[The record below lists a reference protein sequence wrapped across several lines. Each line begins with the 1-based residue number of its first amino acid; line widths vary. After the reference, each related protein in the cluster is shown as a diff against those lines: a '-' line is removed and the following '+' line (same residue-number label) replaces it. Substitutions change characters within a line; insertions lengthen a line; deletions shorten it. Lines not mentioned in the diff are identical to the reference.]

1 MIQHVNVKIFAHPS
15 RTHPNRDHP
24 SRDRQGAVPEAHPS
38 RDRQGAVPE
47 AYANRDRQG
56 AVVSEQILSAAPAV
70 FQRWIRE
77 NVAEELL
84 IDVAD
89 YRHVP
94 AGPGVVLV
102 GHEANYSLDNGAS
115 RLGLLYNRK
124 APIEASAAE
133 NVAQALRA
141 ALAACRRLQEEPEF
155 EGGLRFGPA
164 HEIEITINDRAL
176 APNTDEAFA
185 SLQPAIETALRAAY
199 GAVEFQL
206 ERLGDARERLRIGV
220 HAVSQVR

>member
-1 MIQHVNVKIFAHPS
+1 MTQHVNVKVFALS
-15 RTHPNRDHP
+15 
-24 SRDRQGAVPEAHPS
+24 PEGV
-38 RDRQGAVPE
+38 D
-47 AYANRDRQG
+47 
-56 AVVSEQILSAAPAV
+56 LSAALPV

-77 NVAEELL
+77 SAAEELL

-102 GHEANYSLDNGAS
+102 GYEANYSLDNGGG

-124 APIEASAAE
+124 GQFEGGAEAHI
-133 NVAQALRA
+133 AQALRA
-141 ALAACRRLQEEPEF
+141 ALAACRRLEEEPGF
-155 EGGLRFGPA
+155 EGNLKFGSD
-164 HEIEITINDRAL
+164 IEIIINDRAL

-185 SLQPAIETALRAAY
+185 ALKPAIESALQAAY
-199 GAVEFQL
+199 GAVDFHL

-220 HAVSQVR
+220 HARRG

>member
-15 RTHPNRDHP
+15 PDDP
-24 SRDRQGAVPEAHPS
+24 S
-38 RDRQGAVPE
+38 
-47 AYANRDRQG
+47 RDRQG
-56 AVVSEQILSAAPAV
+56 AVVSEQLLSAAPAV

-77 NVAEELL
+77 NAAQEIL

-102 GHEANYSLDNGAS
+102 GHQANYSLDNGAS

-124 APIEASAAE
+124 APIEAGAAE
-133 NVAQALRA
+133 NIAQALRA
-141 ALAACRRLQEEPEF
+141 ALAACRRLEEEPEF
-155 EGGLRFGPA
+155 EGGLRFGRDL
-164 HEIEITINDRAL
+164 EIVINDRAL

-185 SLQPAIETALRAAY
+185 SIEPAIESALRVVY
-199 GAVEFQL
+199 GAVEFHL
-206 ERLGDARERLRIGV
+206 ERLGDARERLRIAA
-220 HAVSQVR
+220 HARREQ

>member
-1 MIQHVNVKIFAHPS
+1 MIQHVNVKIFADPI
-15 RTHPNRDHP
+15 RTHP
-24 SRDRQGAVPEAHPS
+24 SRDRQGAVGATSPS
-38 RDRQGAVPE
+38 RDREGAF
-47 AYANRDRQG
+47 
-56 AVVSEQILSAAPAV
+56 VSEQILSAAPAV

-77 NVAEELL
+77 NAVQELL
-84 IDVAD
+84 VDVAD

-124 APIEASAAE
+124 APIDASAEE

-141 ALAACRRLQEEPEF
+141 ALAACRRLEQEPEF
-155 EGGLRFGPA
+155 EGSLRFGRDL
-164 HEIEITINDRAL
+164 EIIINDRAL

-185 SLQPAIETALRAAY
+185 LLEPAIESALRAVC
-199 GAVEFQL
+199 GEVEFHL
-206 ERLGDARERLRIGV
+206 ERLGDARERLRIAA
-220 HAVSQVR
+220 HARREQ